1 MYRLIVILI
10 LVLVSESVFPQVRI
24 HKHLNT
30 ENGLVQSQVATIFED
45 SDGFLWFGSFG
56 GLSRWNGYDFTNFQT
71 QDGLAGNRISA
82 IVQKKDGT
90 LIFGID
96 GGGVSTFKNGKF
108 DTLSINPNLAGQ
120 PVTTLFLDSAQTL
133 YIGTFG
139 DGIWVLP
146 ASGEPRHL
154 TTKDGLSSDNIWF
167 ITQDKT
173 GTTWIGTDGGGLIE
187 WKNNSFKIHKKGN
200 GFGGDLVRSVFSHPD
215 GSLWVGFMGSGL
227 SVLKDGKWKSFS
239 TRDGL
244 AGNTVW
250 SVSSLADGTVLICTD
265 TGVSEYKNG
274 FFSTLS
280 QKNGL
285 SAKEIYTVFVSK
297 NETVYFGT
305 SGGGADIYQPEEMV
319 SYSKEIEESTI
330 LGVAEGPDGKMVL
343 ASYGNGVFVLDK
355 DRLSKI
361 GLSKGLPDLT
371 VWSVSAGKSGT
382 FYFSTSDGLGIYS
395 AGKIKSIRKKDGL
408 VHQRVYSSLEAHDGT
423 VYIGTRKGVNILKN
437 GKITQPESDL
447 LKNTIIWS
455 VKEGPDSSLFFCAD
469 GNGLIILKDGQYSS
483 VGNKE
488 GVRGDYIISAL
499 QASDGKLY
507 IGTDG
512 NGLTILDHGKA
523 EYLDA
528 KSGLTDNTIYNILED
543 KNRNIYLTTNMG
555 INILVNKNGKR
566 IIRTLMKSD
575 GLVSNEQNLGSSF
588 IASDGKIWFGTISG
602 LSVYN
607 PEKDKEPVFPPG
619 MKLTGLMLYDQP
631 VEKTEKVTFS
641 WDQNYLK
648 FGFVGLDLPSPQ
660 KLTYTWQLSG
670 VDKKPM
676 TGKERLIQYTNL
688 SPGTYTFEVIAVNEW
703 GIKSKPVK
711 STFEI
716 HPAWWKTWWFISLAV
731 ILFVLL
737 VSWLIYN
744 RVQQLLAVERL
755 RAKLA
760 ADLHDNIGSSLTEIF
775 YLTEFGNLSL
785 KQNDAEAAA
794 GNFAKIGHLS
804 RALVKSMSDIVWLV
818 NPSKDSLYDLIIR
831 LKESYEDLFAASGVG
846 FKTENIKVLES
857 VHLSI
862 EYRQNL
868 FLIFK
873 EAINNSLKYSQ
884 GTEIK
889 LDADLSGKNLTL
901 VLTDNGKG
909 FNISEETSGNGLKN
923 IRSRAEDL
931 KAKLEIVSV
940 PGQGTVVKFEGRI

>member
-10 LVLVSESVFPQVRI
+10 LALVSESVFSQVRI

-30 ENGLVQSQVATIFED
+30 ENGLVQSQVAAIFED
-45 SDGFLWFGSFG
+45 DDGFLWFGTFG

-71 QDGLAGNRISA
+71 QDGLVGNRISA

-108 DTLSINPNLAGQ
+108 DTLSIQSKLAGQ
-120 PVTTLFLDSAQTL
+120 SVTSLFLDTSENL

-139 DGIWVLP
+139 DGIWILP
-146 ASGEPRHL
+146 TEGEVRHL
-154 TTKDGLSSDNIWF
+154 TTKDGLSSDNIWCLV
-167 ITQDKT
+167 QDGT
-173 GTTWIGTDGGGLIE
+173 GTFWIGTDGGGLTE
-187 WKNNSFKIHKKGN
+187 WRKDSFIHHQKGT
-200 GFGGDLVRSVFSHPD
+200 GFGGDIVRSVLPMKN
-215 GSLWVGFMGSGL
+215 GAVWVGFMAGGL
-227 SVLKDGKWKSFS
+227 SVLRNDKWTSYS
-239 TRDGL
+239 TQQGL

-250 SVSSLADGTVLICTD
+250 SITSLNDDRLLICTD
-265 TGVSEYKNG
+265 NGVSELKDG
-274 FFSTLS
+274 KFSS
-280 QKNGL
+280 ISIQNGL
-285 SAKEIYTVFVSK
+285 SAKEVYTVFRSK

-305 SGGGADIYQPEEMV
+305 SGGGVDIYQPGKLE

-343 ASYGNGVFVLDK
+343 ASYGNGVFVLDNG
-355 DRLSKI
+355 RFSKI
-361 GLSKGLPDLT
+361 GLSQGLPDLT

-382 FYFSTSDGLGIYS
+382 LYFSTSDGLGIYL

-408 VHQRVYSSLEAHDGT
+408 VHQRVYSSLEAHDGS

-437 GKITQPESDL
+437 GKITQPESDF

-455 VKEGPDSSLFFCAD
+455 VKAGPDSSLFFCAD
-469 GNGLIILKDGQYSS
+469 GNGLVILKDGRYSS
-483 VGNKE
+483 VGKKE

-543 KNRNIYLTTNMG
+543 KNQNIYLTTNMG

-631 VEKTEKVTFS
+631 VEKTENVSFS

-688 SPGTYTFEVIAVNEW
+688 SPGTYTFEVVAVNEW
-703 GIKSKPVK
+703 GIKSDPVK

-785 KQNDAEAAA
+785 KQNDTEAAA
-794 GNFAKIGHLS
+794 GNFTKIGHLS

-884 GTEIK
+884 CTEIK

-909 FNISEETSGNGLKN
+909 FNLSEETSGNGLKN